1 MLRLNSI
8 LLSSE
13 APQKLVDFYRQVL
26 GGEPWQE
33 GEYSGFGDGDFTLV
47 IGPHSEV
54 HGQNKNPERILLNF
68 ETGDV
73 KGDFERIKGLGAQV
87 IAQPYAMDDDQDFWI
102 ATLADPDGN
111 YFQLVSP
118 MKSQPGK

>member
-1 MLRLNSI
+1 MVNLNSF

-13 APQKLVDFYRQVL
+13 APKKLVDFYRRVL
-26 GGEPWQE
+26 AREPKWQE
-33 GEYSGFGDGDFTLV
+33 GEYSGFEAGACTLV

-54 HGQNKNPERILLNF
+54 HGQSKSPERIIFNF

-73 KGDFERIKGLGAQV
+73 KGEFERMKGLGVKV
-87 IAQPYAMDDDQDFWI
+87 IAQPYNMDNDPDFLI

-118 MKSQPGK
+118 MKS